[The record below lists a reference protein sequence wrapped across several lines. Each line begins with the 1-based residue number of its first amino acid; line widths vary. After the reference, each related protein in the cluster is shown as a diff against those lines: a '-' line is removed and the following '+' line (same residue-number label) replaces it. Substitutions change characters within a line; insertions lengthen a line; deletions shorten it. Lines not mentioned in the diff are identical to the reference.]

1 MSAIANAARHGI
13 LIKGGF
19 ILEEIGKLIA
29 FDKTGTLTEG
39 KPTVTDFVVV
49 DERYTKLTY
58 FKISVLESYAQHPLL
73 AIVEKIKDVAST

>member
-13 LIKGGF
+13 LIKGG
-19 ILEEIGKLIA
+19 IYLEEIGKLQAIA

-49 DERYTKLTY
+49 DERYNETDLLQKYQSWKVMRNIPL
-58 FKISVLESYAQHPLL
+58 PLL
-73 AIVEKIKDVAST
+73 L